1 MKITKKQETA
11 EELIELAEEVKTHV
25 EVISIETEEGTQL
38 DKAFGGI
45 AGILRYK
52 VK

>member
-1 MKITKKQETA
+1 MKIIKTQETA
-11 EELIELAEEVKTHV
+11 EELIELAEEVKTDI

-38 DKAFGGI
+38 EKAFGGI

>member
-1 MKITKKQETA
+1 MNLTKTQETA
-11 EELIELAEEVKTHV
+11 EEFIELAEEVATQV

-38 DKAFGGI
+38 DRAFGGI

-52 VK
+52 VN

>member
-1 MKITKKQETA
+1 MKNTKTEETA
-11 EELIELAEEVKTHV
+11 EELIGLAEEVNTAV

-38 DKAFGGI
+38 DQAFGGI
-45 AGILRYK
+45 AGLLRYK